1 MKSFFSPIEEILK
14 DLAKGKMVV
23 IVDDEN
29 RENEGDLVFA
39 AESVTHKKI
48 NFMAKYARGLICL
61 ALNKKRS
68 NKLKLKLMSESNLSR
83 HKTAFTVSIEA
94 KKGVTTGISASDRA
108 QTIKVA
114 VAPESKPSDIVS
126 PGHIFPLVAKE
137 GGVLVRAGHTE
148 AAVDL
153 TRLSGLD
160 ANGVIC
166 EIMNDDGSMARLND
180 LKKFCKTHK
189 LKMSSIKDLIEYR
202 GRKEKFIKCVNKQKV
217 YLNAIGNFNLH
228 VYVNLLD
235 GTQHIV
241 LIKGKIEKNND
252 VLVRMH
258 TFNIF
263 NDFLGINNSK
273 DKDLNKS
280 LRIVEEKGKGV
291 IVILR
296 NPKKELVKYENS
308 TKINK
313 KNYILKEYG
322 IGAQILLDIGVKNII
337 LLTNTDKS
345 IIGIDGFGLTIKGSK
360 KIL

>member
-1 MKSFFSPIEEILK
+1 MKSFFSPIEEILD

-23 IVDDEN
+23 IVDDET
-29 RENEGDLVFA
+29 RENEGDLIFA
-39 AESVTHKKI
+39 AESVTPEKI

-61 ALNKKRS
+61 ALNKKKS
-68 NKLKLKLMSESNLSR
+68 DKLKLKLMSESNLSR

-108 QTIKVA
+108 RTIKVA
-114 VAPESKPSDIVS
+114 VAQESKSSDIVS

-180 LKKFCKTHK
+180 LQKFCKLHK

-202 GRKEKFIKCVNKQKV
+202 GRKERFIKCIKKQKV
-217 YLNAIGNFNLH
+217 HLNDIGNFNLH
-228 VYVNLLD
+228 VYSNLLD

-241 LIKGKIEKNND
+241 LIKGRIEKD
-252 VLVRMH
+252 DCVLVRMH

-273 DKDLNKS
+273 DKDLIKS

-296 NPKKELVKYENS
+296 NPIKELIKYENS
-308 TKINK
+308 K
-313 KNYILKEYG
+313 KNRKNLILKEYG

-345 IIGIDGFGLTIKGSK
+345 IIGIDGFGLTIKRSK
-360 KIL
+360 KIS